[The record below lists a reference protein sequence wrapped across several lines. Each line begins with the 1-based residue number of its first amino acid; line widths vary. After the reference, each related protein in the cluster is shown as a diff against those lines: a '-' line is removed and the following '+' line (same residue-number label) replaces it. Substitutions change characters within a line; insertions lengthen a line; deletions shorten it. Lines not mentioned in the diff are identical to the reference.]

1 MSIVIASTSD
11 TQQQV
16 NEAAGITSGTPATSP
31 EQAPSE
37 VSEPEPA
44 DESDPSE
51 EEPDDEQ
58 PDDSAE
64 RKPRRHSANA
74 QQRIARL
81 TRDKYQL
88 AGRLQELERRLD
100 QGLLSRQEQQQPTPE
115 TAQPPAGK
123 PRQED
128 FPNDYDSYIEAL
140 TDWKA
145 AQAYH
150 QIRHEQEAARRAE
163 QETSQL
169 QAWHGRL
176 KTYRS
181 ETPDFDAVMQGAE
194 DIEIPP
200 YLQNEIKSYE
210 DGPQL
215 AYALA
220 KDPDA
225 LARIVSLPPAAALRE
240 LGRFEARQNIGQR
253 TPPVAAVSKAPEP
266 ISPVGRG
273 SSVSTKDPNQM
284 SQQEYMRHRAKQG
297 AWWAKKT

>member
-1 MSIVIASTSD
+1 MSIHIASTD
-11 TQQQV
+11 TQEQV
-16 NEAAGITSGTPATSP
+16 NTAAGITPGTSP
-31 EQAPSE
+31 ETAPPSE

-44 DESDPSE
+44 DDSEPSE
-51 EEPDDEQ
+51 DEPDDEQ
-58 PDDSAE
+58 PQDDSAE

-88 AGRLQELERRLD
+88 AGRLQELERRLSS
-100 QGLLSRQEQQQPTPE
+100 QPASRQEQQQPTPE

-128 FPNDYDSYIEAL
+128 FPENYDAYIEAL

-176 KTYRS
+176 KTYRA

-220 KDPDA
+220 KDPEA

-240 LGRFEARQNIGQR
+240 LGRFEARSNIGQR
-253 TPPVAAVSKAPEP
+253 KPVAAVSKAPEP
-266 ISPVGRG
+266 INPVGRG

-297 AWWAKKT
+297 AWWAPKKS

>member
-1 MSIVIASTSD
+1 MSIVIASSTD

-16 NEAAGITSGTPATSP
+16 NEAAGITSGTVPSP
-31 EQAPSE
+31 ETAPSE
-37 VSEPEPA
+37 VSEPESP
-44 DESDPSE
+44 DESEPSE
-51 EEPDDEQ
+51 DEPDETEDN
-58 PDDSAE
+58 SAE

-88 AGRLQELERRLD
+88 AGRLQELERRLTEG
-100 QGLLSRQEQQQPTPE
+100 QPASRHDTPTPE

-150 QIRHEQEAARRAE
+150 LMQREQHAARMAE
-163 QETSQL
+163 QESSQL

-176 KTYRS
+176 QTYRK

-194 DIEIPP
+194 DITIPP
-200 YLQNEIKSYE
+200 YLQKEILSYDE
-210 DGPQL
+210 GPRL
-215 AYALA
+215 AYELA
-220 KDPDA
+220 KDPEA
-225 LARIVSLPPAAALRE
+225 LAHIVSLPPAAALRE
-240 LGRFEARQNIGQR
+240 LGRFEARTNIGQR
-253 TPPVAAVSKAPEP
+253 KPPVAAVSKAPEP

-297 AWWAKKT
+297 AWWAPKKS

>member
-16 NEAAGITSGTPATSP
+16 NEAAGITPGTPVPSP

-37 VSEPEPA
+37 VSVPEPA
-44 DESDPSE
+44 DDSEPSE
-51 EEPDDEQ
+51 DEPDDEQ
-58 PDDSAE
+58 PQDDSAE
-64 RKPRRHSANA
+64 RRPRRHSANA

-88 AGRLQELERRLD
+88 AGRLQELERRLIS
-100 QGLLSRQEQQQPTPE
+100 QPASRQEQQQPTPE

-194 DIEIPP
+194 DITIPP
-200 YLQNEIKSYE
+200 YLQREIMSYE
-210 DGPQL
+210 EGPAL
-215 AYALA
+215 AYELA
-220 KDPDA
+220 KNPEA
-225 LARIVSLPPAAALRE
+225 LERIVNLAPAAALRE
-240 LGRFEARQNIGQR
+240 LGRFEARTNIGQR
-253 TPPVAAVSKAPEP
+253 KPPSPAVSKAPEP

-273 SSVSTKDPNQM
+273 SSVSTKDPGEMNF
-284 SQQEYMRHRAKQG
+284 QEYKRGRLKNG
-297 AWWAKKT
+297 AR